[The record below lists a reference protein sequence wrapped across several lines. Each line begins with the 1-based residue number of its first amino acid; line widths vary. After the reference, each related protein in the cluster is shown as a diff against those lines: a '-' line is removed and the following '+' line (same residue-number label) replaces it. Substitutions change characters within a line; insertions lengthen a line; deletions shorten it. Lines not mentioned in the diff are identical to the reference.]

1 MQKPQQIMKGMN
13 IMSKCLLVICLILFL
28 PAFPSAAQ
36 DSVRVVLNEKLVPQ
50 AGSKVSD
57 FVPKGWKI
65 EQELRGHLNAD
76 SLEDIVLQLIEGKPE
91 QNSKG
96 EYQDRY
102 RVLVILLKAP
112 DGKYRRAA
120 VAGKLIQCTGCGGV
134 LGSGGAGADL
144 KIVKG
149 VLLVSQLSGSREAT
163 DHLRRI
169 RYDGQTGR
177 FLLIGEDIDEYDRGT
192 GKSVVTSRNYLT
204 GQQVIEKKQFNQK
217 LNKYVTLGKQSKE
230 LDKKQISIE
239 DVDYEK

>member
-1 MQKPQQIMKGMN
+1 MK
-13 IMSKCLLVICLILFL
+13 ICNMKKFIYIAVFLILLL

-36 DSVRVVLNEKLVPQ
+36 DAVRVVLNEKWVPQ

-65 EQELRGHLNAD
+65 EQELKGHLNPD
-76 SLEDIVLQLIEGKPE
+76 SLEDIVLQLIEDKPE

-102 RVLVILLKAP
+102 LALVILLKAP
-112 DGKYRRAA
+112 DGKYHRAT

-149 VLLVSQLSGSREAT
+149 VLLVSQLSGSRWAT
-163 DHLRRI
+163 DQLQRF
-169 RYDGQTGR
+169 RYDKQSGQ
-177 FLLIGEDIDEYDRGT
+177 FLLIGEDIKEWDRGT
-192 GKSVVTSRNYLT
+192 GNSVVTSINYLT
-204 GQQVIEKKQFNQK
+204 GQKVIEKKQYNQK
-217 LNKYVTLGKQSKE
+217 LDKDVTLGKQSKSIE
-230 LDKKQISIE
+230 KKQIPIE

>member
-1 MQKPQQIMKGMN
+1 MRKLI
-13 IMSKCLLVICLILFL
+13 LALCLILFL
-28 PAFPSAAQ
+28 PVFPSVAQ
-36 DSVRVVLNEKLVPQ
+36 DNNRVVLNENLVPQ
-50 AGSKVSD
+50 GGVKITD

-76 SLEDIVLQLIEGKPE
+76 TIEDIVIQLIEDKPE
-91 QNSKG
+91 ENSKG

-102 RVLVILLKAP
+102 RALVILLKAP
-112 DGKYRRAA
+112 DGKYQRTA

-134 LGSGGAGADL
+134 LGSGGVGADL

-169 RYDGQTGR
+169 RYDGKTGR
-177 FLLIGEDIDEYDRGT
+177 FLLIGEDINEYDRAT
-192 GKSVVTSRNYLT
+192 GKSVVTSINYLA

-217 LNKYVTLGKQSKE
+217 LDKYVTLKKESKE
-230 LDKKQISIE
+230 FDRKQIFIE
-239 DVDYEK
+239 DVDCEK